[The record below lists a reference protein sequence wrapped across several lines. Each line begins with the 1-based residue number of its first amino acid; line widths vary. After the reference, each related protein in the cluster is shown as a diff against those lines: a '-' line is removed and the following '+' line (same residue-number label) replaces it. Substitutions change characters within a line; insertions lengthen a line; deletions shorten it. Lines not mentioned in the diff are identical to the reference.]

1 MYNETQTENIQYC
14 TSCGAANK
22 KSSVICEDCGKKIH
36 MKHRPFFDFLKNHI
50 KDELKG
56 RVTDS
61 IYSAIKNFLLSH
73 VYGVAVS
80 ILVVS
85 AGVVMVQGVSPHIET
100 VSEAPVVNTVN
111 TPAPPE
117 EVEKIRQEVEVNQ
130 DLIEWAQYLMSDY
143 DGFADALRDS
153 EPYWE
158 EGAYHGSASEM
169 YADNIAGYNYP
180 SVHEMIQNPISVGK
194 LAEQSDEHSVFY
206 NRYVDEDSFATGAAL
221 STSLGKQLYDD
232 GYKVAEFNYVLTAG
246 AGEADSAPMEK
257 LVYRV
262 VLVEDDGTW
271 YIAEDRLTERLGA

>member
-22 KSSVICEDCGKKIH
+22 KSAVCCEACGKKIH
-36 MKHRPFFDFLKNHI
+36 MKHRPFFDFLKKHI

-56 RVTDS
+56 KVTDS

-85 AGVVMVQGVSPHIET
+85 AGVVTVQGVSPHIET
-100 VSEAPVVNTVN
+100 VSEALVVNTLN

-117 EVEKIRQEVEVNQ
+117 VEETRQEVEVNQ

-143 DGFADALRDS
+143 DGFADRQRTS

-158 EGAYHGSASEM
+158 EGSYHGSASEM

-180 SVHEMIQNPISVGK
+180 SVHEMIQNPISVGN
-194 LAEQSDEHSVFY
+194 LAEQSDDPNVFY
-206 NRYVDEDSFATGAAL
+206 NRYVDEGSFATGAAL
-221 STSLGKQLYDD
+221 STSLGKQLYED
-232 GYKVAEFNYVLTAG
+232 GYKVTEFNYVLTAG
-246 AGEADSAPMEK
+246 AGEVDSAPLEK

-271 YIAEDRLTERLGA
+271 YIAEDRLIERKGA